1 MSNIPYAVEHQRQL
15 SEEER
20 NLVSFLLE
28 NEAPQ
33 YLSQL
38 ASLLVIDRCGCGKC
52 PTIMFG
58 SQGHEV
64 PEFGEFTKLA
74 DYIGKADDGV
84 LVGVM
89 LFERNG
95 VISELEAWSPA
106 GEDIRKWPA
115 IENLARID

>member
-1 MSNIPYAVEHQRQL
+1 MSNMPYAIEHQRQL

-38 ASLLVIDRCGCGKC
+38 TFLLVIDRCGCGKC
-52 PTIMFG
+52 PTIMLG
-58 SQGHEV
+58 TQGHEV
-64 PEFGEFTKLA
+64 PEFGESTKLA